1 MKRRRDVSQAP
12 SRMGLALGFGGR
24 KGSEKEFRENGSE
37 NPRKQL
43 FRAMTASLDELK
55 QAFQSHVEAFSKPL
69 LQDFFKISL
78 RFLVGALKCEAL
90 IETLETRGVLGQ
102 VKAKV
107 RAEIFAALDD
117 EKVDRPELPPENVLI
132 NEMIREYLE
141 HHINLAFFNF

>member
-1 MKRRRDVSQAP
+1 MSKP
-12 SRMGLALGFGGR
+12 
-24 KGSEKEFRENGSE
+24 
-37 NPRKQL
+37 
-43 FRAMTASLDELK
+43 
-55 QAFQSHVEAFSKPL
+55 FQSLFS
-69 LQDFFKISL
+69 KISL